1 LEEKTFGRPCLCYYN
16 ALQTAR
22 GQTMCTPLTS
32 IKTPTNLSSQR
43 LLTNAKDKNF
53 PQGLQDWLMMMMM
66 MYIVHVTAEIVGSG
80 GESEQ
85 AVQQSEEMV
94 GLTADS
100 DWHALSQKEEAD
112 LDTIMSQCEFAISNA
127 EKFADQLSR
136 DLSVLDGVRRLQ

>member
-1 LEEKTFGRPCLCYYN
+1 MCG
-16 ALQTAR
+16 AL
-22 GQTMCTPLTS
+22 
-32 IKTPTNLSSQR
+32 
-43 LLTNAKDKNF
+43 
-53 PQGLQDWLMMMMM
+53 
-66 MYIVHVTAEIVGSG
+66 TAEIVGSA

-85 AVQQSEEMV
+85 AAQQSEEMG

-136 DLSVLDGVRRLQ
+136 DLSVLDGVSVCDVTKMYTLCCYISSVISFQCFDVVSWMRGMAFDLQKEI